1 MKDIFLISALTAFFL
16 ILGGIAAEEA
26 FGSSPLPDTKW
37 EVKTDPAGWP
47 VMMNNDK
54 QTGTIFSF
62 GYSNS
67 KNCGDIRMMIGNI
80 VPTSDGKYPEGNF
93 EAPST
98 MMIPEIG
105 EMPLGTVPI
114 TFYSIPDSTNVLM
127 MYNYT
132 PTDKLIMAIMNTEVF
147 FWKDAAFKEDSW
159 AGFNNTGFLE
169 AFNQVTNSCFE
180 KTKDQP
186 KKEETKGSER
196 A

>member
-1 MKDIFLISALTAFFL
+1 MRDTTLVVALTAFFI
-16 ILGGIAAEEA
+16 ILGSIAADEA

-37 EVKTDPAGWP
+37 EVKTDPDGWP

-98 MMIPEIG
+98 MSIPEIG
-105 EMPLGTVPI
+105 DMPLGTIPI
-114 TFYSIPDSTNVLM
+114 KFYSVPESTNVLM

-147 FWKDAAFKEDSW
+147 FWRDAAFTEGSR
-159 AGFNNTGFLE
+159 ASFNNTGFLD
-169 AFNQVTNSCFE
+169 AFNQVTNICFD
-180 KTKDQP
+180 KTKGQP
-186 KKEETKGSER
+186 KKGDGQ